1 MVAKSDDTPTARLHD
16 LSPIRRHDVGRTT
29 RLRQPVQR
37 SLGHRTSL
45 LHGGPQLLR
54 LRRPRGNRLA
64 AGRRCRRWRVT
75 MPASAS
81 TSGSMRDF
89 VALPSTSQWLYI
101 RLLTSGE
108 LSYCGVADWRPGRIA
123 ASAVDLTAADVEMFA
138 QPLEDGHFIITDRA
152 TEEVLVRS
160 FVKHD
165 GLMDKWNL
173 AAAMAREFTAIASQP
188 IRGVVAHELGRPN

>member
-1 MVAKSDDTPTARLHD
+1 MARDHAR
-16 LSPIRRHDVGRTT
+16 IRLDIWVDE
-29 RLRQPVQR
+29 
-37 SLGHRTSL
+37 
-45 LHGGPQLLR
+45 
-54 LRRPRGNRLA
+54 
-64 AGRRCRRWRVT
+64 
-75 MPASAS
+75 
-81 TSGSMRDF
+81 DF

-188 IRGVVAHELGRPN
+188 IRGVVAHELGRLKADRPDYRGWTRPDVKKVLRRVAIAPADALRMTLPNPSENPKERGAE